1 MATQQLRQK
10 DIEELEQLNLKYLNS
25 DQTSDVATYET
36 FLDPNFTAS
45 LQDTKLYSREEFLDM
60 ISKPRPFTELSC
72 HDVNIGLFGDGNVA
86 LVRAEMS
93 FRNLEGKVCY
103 GRYTDEY
110 QRQNG
115 KWVCIGANV
124 ICNEN

>member
-1 MATQQLRQK
+1 MASEQQKQK
-10 DIEELEQLNLKYLNS
+10 DLIDLERINQRYLNS

-45 LQDTKLYSREEFLDM
+45 LADAKLYSRKEFLDM

-72 HDVNIGLFGDGNVA
+72 HDLDIGLWGDVA
-86 LVRAEMS
+86 LVRAKFS
-93 FRNLEGKVCY
+93 FRNLEGKVCE

-110 QRQNG
+110 QRQDG
-115 KWVCIGANV
+115 KWICIGANV
-124 ICNEN
+124 ICNDI

>member
-25 DQTSDVATYET
+25 DQT
-36 FLDPNFTAS
+36 PI

-86 LVRAEMS
+86 LVRANMS